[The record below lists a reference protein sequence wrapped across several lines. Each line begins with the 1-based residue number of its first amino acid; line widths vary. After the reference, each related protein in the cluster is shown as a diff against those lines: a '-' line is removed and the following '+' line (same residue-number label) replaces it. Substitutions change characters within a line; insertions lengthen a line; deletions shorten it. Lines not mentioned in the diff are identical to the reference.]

1 MKAVIVLFL
10 GCIYLMAHD
19 LEPSYKY
26 KADYSF
32 EERVG
37 AFKKDGII
45 YCLDGVRNGSRTS
58 LGRTSIVGGYDPG
71 YYDHIYYPL
80 FDVVEPLP
88 ARKELELYVMK
99 KKSEIHLGNLVYVAP
114 CLEIYDSKEYQDE
127 VERIVKKYCKICK

>member
-1 MKAVIVLFL
+1 MKAVVVLFL
-10 GCIYLMAHD
+10 SCIYLMAID
-19 LEPSYKY
+19 LEPNYKY

-45 YCLDGVRNGSRTS
+45 YCLDGVSNG
-58 LGRTSIVGGYDPG
+58 GKTSIVGGYDSD

-88 ARKELELYVMK
+88 ARKEL
-99 KKSEIHLGNLVYVAP
+99 
-114 CLEIYDSKEYQDE
+114 
-127 VERIVKKYCKICK
+127 